1 MIQFL
6 KELIER
12 LRKEKPEF
20 FKILQKISFVMFA
33 ICLVVA
39 YLPEFFTYLELEVVI
54 NHRLVIV
61 CEKLYQAFIIIF
73 GFSFLPNKDMVKTD
87 PPPTPIKP

>member
-6 KELIER
+6 KELLER

-20 FKILQKISFVMFA
+20 FKVLQKISFIMFA

-39 YLPEFFTYLELEVVI
+39 YLPEFFAYLELEIVI
-54 NHRLVIV
+54 NYKLVIV
-61 CEKLYQAFIIIF
+61 CEKLYQAFILLF
-73 GFSFLPNKDMVKTD
+73 GFSFLPNKDTTKLN
-87 PPPTPIKP
+87 